1 MFSLL
6 TTASHVHS
14 HFLALLC
21 TNAISYFM
29 VTYGDFYLLLSL
41 NSGQRLYFA
50 LLQITAK
57 RVIFSSLDLNGQ
69 NNNICFFMDKNLKF
83 HMIDSDSIELLNS
96 LSPTKS
102 RSTEKNK
109 LKNSTFGKDHN
120 SIDQLITSSN
130 ASSGYW
136 EDCDSLV
143 TSEYDVF
150 GLNWTTCHQNA
161 RIKCNK
167 LKHRPLPDANNHSSL
182 VRTRSFHVKP
192 NDYINKNSYEQYTR
206 DHYSDSILNTYCE
219 DIQLTTNSQNKA
231 ANNIRQSSLE
241 DNNHLCIP
249 NDSLSGLDSIESDFL
264 FCQNSCSSVN
274 HTQSCQH
281 ISSEV
286 QNVEEK
292 TFKYLNE
299 WDDSGVED
307 IIKGAEPKTKFE
319 AALRRAEE
327 KNKKRM
333 ELITS
338 KDFSTSDNKKM
349 PEWGSPI
356 QIRKN
361 ADQSR
366 FMECSL
372 SLDIP
377 VCNSSSPKISRPS
390 DLCREVEEW
399 LESRPSW
406 IDQKHQACE
415 LFIHSFVILSK
426 QMNKNNPALQ
436 ICFLNISEQNLFSS
450 MEAIVAEP
458 YLDNNDYRTGQNNIE
473 TNLFSTVNCI
483 KTNDSIQTINSL
495 NDNEISLNSI
505 EDYDDNNSQ
514 RLTLNG
520 NSSFVNHKNEK
531 NRTSSSISGRSS
543 LLLAFESSVNL
554 IDLLNEINMYYERL
568 LDQCRQDCFDAR
580 SVVYLQELIKNHK
593 RFQTETQI
601 AIIQVP
607 KISAMQAEVERTK
620 ISSITPNIATL
631 LRVDYRKFQISKE
644 ELIQFSIFQLKVIM
658 NDLHSRIESLN
669 NSLMLSLVERDEL
682 HLEQGGKL
690 IALEDIKSWIK
701 ELSIRSS
708 IPQVRRQLFLNLSSN
723 LSNNTYSNDIFP
735 KPQTKH
741 NTLPKR
747 PQWMTSL
754 FGRASQRHTLSL

>member
-1 MFSLL
+1 
-6 TTASHVHS
+6 
-14 HFLALLC
+14 
-21 TNAISYFM
+21 
-29 VTYGDFYLLLSL
+29 
-41 NSGQRLYFA
+41 
-50 LLQITAK
+50 
-57 RVIFSSLDLNGQ
+57 
-69 NNNICFFMDKNLKF
+69 MDKNLKF

-299 WDDSGVED
+299 WDDSGDED

-406 IDQKHQACE
+406 IDQKHQ
-415 LFIHSFVILSK
+415 
-426 QMNKNNPALQ
+426 KNNPALQ

>member
-1 MFSLL
+1 
-6 TTASHVHS
+6 
-14 HFLALLC
+14 
-21 TNAISYFM
+21 
-29 VTYGDFYLLLSL
+29 
-41 NSGQRLYFA
+41 
-50 LLQITAK
+50 
-57 RVIFSSLDLNGQ
+57 
-69 NNNICFFMDKNLKF
+69 MDKNLTF
-83 HMIDSDSIELLNS
+83 HMIDSDSIELFNS

-109 LKNSTFGKDHN
+109 LKNSTFGKDLN

-150 GLNWTTCHQNA
+150 GLNWTSCHQNT

-167 LKHRPLPDANNHSSL
+167 LKHRPLPDATNHSSL

-192 NDYINKNSYEQYTR
+192 NDYINTNSYTR

-219 DIQLTTNSQNKA
+219 NIQLASNSQNKA
-231 ANNIRQSSLE
+231 TNNIRQSSLE

-249 NDSLSGLDSIESDFL
+249 NDSLSGFDSIESDFL
-264 FCQNSCSSVN
+264 FGQNSCSSVN
-274 HTQSCQH
+274 NIQSCQR
-281 ISSEV
+281 IPSEV

-292 TFKYLNE
+292 TFKYLSE
-299 WDDSGVED
+299 WDDSGDED

-333 ELITS
+333 ELIAS
-338 KDFSTSDNKKM
+338 KDFSISDKKM

-366 FMECSL
+366 FMEYSL

-377 VCNSSSPKISRPS
+377 VSNSSSPKISRPS

-406 IDQKHQACE
+406 IDQKHQ
-415 LFIHSFVILSK
+415 
-426 QMNKNNPALQ
+426 KNNPALQ

-473 TNLFSTVNCI
+473 TNLFSTINCI
-483 KTNDSIQTINSL
+483 KTNESIQTINSL

-505 EDYDDNNSQ
+505 EDYDDNNSHK
-514 RLTLNG
+514 LTLNG

-620 ISSITPNIATL
+620 ILSITPNIATL

-644 ELIQFSIFQLKVIM
+644 ELIQFSISQLKVIM

-735 KPQTKH
+735 KPQTKY

-754 FGRASQRHTLSL
+754 FGRASQRHTFSL

>member
-1 MFSLL
+1 M
-6 TTASHVHS
+6 
-14 HFLALLC
+14 
-21 TNAISYFM
+21 I
-29 VTYGDFYLLLSL
+29 
-41 NSGQRLYFA
+41 R
-50 LLQITAK
+50 
-57 RVIFSSLDLNGQ
+57 
-69 NNNICFFMDKNLKF
+69 NLKF
-83 HMIDSDSIELLNS
+83 HMIDSDSVELFNS

-102 RSTEKNK
+102 RATEKNK
-109 LKNSTFGKDHN
+109 FSTFGKDLN

-150 GLNWTTCHQNA
+150 GFNWTTCHQND
-161 RIKCNK
+161 RTKCNK
-167 LKHRPLPDANNHSSL
+167 LKHRPLPDASNHPSL

-192 NDYINKNSYEQYTR
+192 KDNINNNSYEQYTR
-206 DHYSDSILNTYCE
+206 DHHSDSILNPYYK
-219 DIQLTTNSQNKA
+219 DVQLVKNPQNKA
-231 ANNIRQSSLE
+231 ADNIQQSSLE
-241 DNNHLCIP
+241 DNNHLYIA
-249 NDSLSGLDSIESDFL
+249 NDSPGGFDLIESDFL
-264 FCQNSCSSVN
+264 FCQKSCSSVHN
-274 HTQSCQH
+274 IQSCQP
-281 ISSEV
+281 ISSKV
-286 QNVEEK
+286 QNAKEK

-299 WDDSGVED
+299 WDDSGDED
-307 IIKGAEPKTKFE
+307 IVKGTEPKTKFE

-327 KNKKRM
+327 ENKKRM

-338 KDFSTSDNKKM
+338 KDFPTSDKKM

-356 QIRKN
+356 QIKKK
-361 ADQSR
+361 ADQSK

-377 VCNSSSPKISRPS
+377 VSNTSSPKISRPS

-406 IDQKHQACE
+406 IDQKHQ
-415 LFIHSFVILSK
+415 
-426 QMNKNNPALQ
+426 KNNPALQ

-458 YLDNNDYRTGQNNIE
+458 HLDNTDYRTEQNNIE
-473 TNLFSTVNCI
+473 TNLFSNVDCI
-483 KTNDSIQTINSL
+483 KTNDIIQTSSSFDENEINL
-495 NDNEISLNSI
+495 NNIEDHNDN
-505 EDYDDNNSQ
+505 SQ
-514 RLTLNG
+514 NLALNG
-520 NSSFVNHKNEK
+520 NSCYINHKNQR
-531 NRTSSSISGRSS
+531 NSSVSGRSS

-568 LDQCRQDCFDAR
+568 LDQCIQDCFDAR
-580 SVVYLQELIKNHK
+580 PIVYLQELIKNHK

-601 AIIQVP
+601 SIIQVP

-631 LRVDYRKFQISKE
+631 LRVDIRKFHISKE
-644 ELIQFSIFQLKVIM
+644 ELIQFSIPQLKVIM

-701 ELSIRSS
+701 ELNIRSS

-723 LSNNTYSNDIFP
+723 LSNNTYSNDVFL

-741 NTLPKR
+741 NTLSKK